1 MTRARRVW
9 GEVILMR
16 IDERARALLE
26 LAKQYCDDE
35 DKSTEFMIEYMQDM
49 TGEDFDTVMAFL
61 EEEK

>member
-1 MTRARRVW
+1 
-9 GEVILMR
+9 MR